1 MATRS
6 LKVKSQTSQAEDAAF
21 VKDIRRLESEKAELL
36 EEISRLEGRLLAVE
50 EEHTQARQERDQV

>member
-1 MATRS
+1 M
-6 LKVKSQTSQAEDAAF
+6 
-21 VKDIRRLESEKAELL
+21 KDIRRLESEKAELL